1 MKNHQL
7 AVFGDVDVTFKTVG
21 SGLFHCHPEGQRAV
35 LRVIAGK
42 TAVRKQKWALHMILS
57 LHVIIKA
64 HDAPVIRFSQYLRFV
79 L

>member
-7 AVFGDVDVTFKTVG
+7 AVFDVDVAFKAVG

-42 TAVRKQKWALHMILS
+42 TAVRKQKWAFHMILS

-64 HDAPVIRFSQYLRFV
+64 HDAPVIRFSQHL
-79 L
+79 

>member
-42 TAVRKQKWALHMILS
+42 IRGAQAKVGVSYDS
-57 LHVIIKA
+57 LLTRNNKSA
-64 HDAPVIRFSQYLRFV
+64 
-79 L
+79 